1 MNRTTNNKKAGRT
14 IVTLFLSCLFPFFI
28 QAQTD
33 YKVEK
38 ILPVRAAYEIS
49 TYWNVLFA
57 SSIFR
62 ITPNYGAIT
71 IEQFQINTQGQTVL
85 KERIYMDKHK
95 KVPEGL
101 VYINGDWSNF
111 TYMLIFLDSGEIGL
125 TVRDCVECC
134 LMFKEIIKL

>member
-1 MNRTTNNKKAGRT
+1 MNRTTNNKKTGRT
-14 IVTLFLSCLFPFFI
+14 IVTLFLSCLLPFFI

-38 ILPVRAAYEIS
+38 VLPVRASYEVPA
-49 TYWNVLFA
+49 YWNALFA
-57 SSIFR
+57 SSVFR

-71 IEQFQINTQGQTVL
+71 IEQFQVNTQGQKIL
-85 KERIYMDKHK
+85 KERIYMDKYEK
-95 KVPEGL
+95 ITEGL
-101 VYINGDWSNF
+101 VYINGDWSDF

-125 TVRDCVECC
+125 NVREGVECC